1 MQPRQIKIYKFQ
13 SLGNNMP
20 LGEKKVQNQTH
31 IIKENKDKHMPWTV
45 EQPGWTTKKLRPR
58 PNSYLAKKKTV

>member
-1 MQPRQIKIYKFQ
+1 MQQRHIKIYKFQ

-31 IIKENKDKHMPWTV
+31 ITKENKDKHM
-45 EQPGWTTKKLRPR
+45 QWTTEAQTKQLISKSHTLR
-58 PNSYLAKKKTV
+58 S

>member
-1 MQPRQIKIYKFQ
+1 
-13 SLGNNMP
+13 MP

-58 PNSYLAKKKTV
+58 PNSYLAKKKKLSKV